1 MVNDHFVLWPSSF
14 PHILSF
20 MAESIIR
27 LAWIQ
32 FWHLHLGALIQ
43 GVGSPDPLFSLNSRV
58 LFLILL
64 PYCTFGNPACQAS
77 LDTTCLTSLLVQK
90 TSPLVASSH
99 IQSYTITIINLIWN
113 YILFYQRPQS
123 HIWQCNKQQFCK
135 TGEMQITWFSVLV
148 KSQVRLKSFHQ
159 IQSSISQVI

>member
-77 LDTTCLTSLLVQK
+77 LDTTCLTSLLVQENIP
-90 TSPLVASSH
+90 SCCFFPYLELH
-99 IQSYTITIINLIWN
+99 Y
-113 YILFYQRPQS
+113 YHHQS
-123 HIWQCNKQQFCK
+123 HMELYIILS
-135 TGEMQITWFSVLV
+135 EASVTHLAV
-148 KSQVRLKSFHQ
+148 
-159 IQSSISQVI
+159 